1 MVLRR
6 RNRNRSLGAQ
16 LPAEAIFVL
25 TSAQDIAK
33 LIKIITFFF
42 VQFAMRSGHH
52 TGVPGVRI
60 FTKVQYLRQWYYTDG
75 LDQDVLC
82 LESVWKYE
90 S

>member
-6 RNRNRSLGAQ
+6 RNRNRALGAQ

-42 VQFAMRSGHH
+42 VQFAMRSGRH
-52 TGVPGVRI
+52 TCVPGSASTANEI
-60 FTKVQYLRQWYYTDG
+60 LISLQHLTTLA
-75 LDQDVLC
+75 LSEL
-82 LESVWKYE
+82 
-90 S
+90 